1 MNQLIEMNDEGKC
14 SCRKCID
21 TGEVPIFG
29 LAVFVVCQKC
39 GNKRCPKAD
48 DHNMK
53 CTNSNELNQIGEP
66 ETISRNDK

>member
-1 MNQLIEMNDEGKC
+1 MNQLIEMKEEGKC
-14 SCRKCID
+14 SCRKCIETND
-21 TGEVPIFG
+21 GSIFG

-53 CTNSNELNQIGEP
+53 CTNSNELNQISEP
-66 ETISRNDK
+66 ETTARDGQ

>member
-1 MNQLIEMNDEGKC
+1 MNQLIEMSDEGKC
-14 SCRKCID
+14 SCRKCIKTND
-21 TGEVPIFG
+21 RSIFG

-53 CTNSNELNQIGEP
+53 CTNSNELNQISEP
-66 ETISRNDK
+66 ETTARDGQ

>member
-1 MNQLIEMNDEGKC
+1 MEKKRKAHDC
-14 SCRKCID
+14 TCRKCNK
-21 TGEVPIFG
+21 PSPFG
-29 LAVFVVCQKC
+29 WAVFTACEVC

-66 ETISRNDK
+66 ETTARNDQ